1 MHRKIISRLFTLPL
15 NISDIVA
22 GDEQNKLNER
32 MMDLIKNRN

>member
-1 MHRKIISRLFTLPL
+1 MYWKIISHLFKLPL
-15 NISDIVA
+15 NISDIMT